1 MKITKQK
8 LAEIIK
14 EEIFD
19 MINENVD
26 QAKDMSGGDFT
37 QATRDLGKSQGAD
50 PKEKAIVTKLAQDL
64 MAAAQKS
71 NIRGGSIGTL
81 LQKVFAELEKIGG
94 PPAAGNQKDLQ
105 EIDIF
110 GTKQKR
116 LQGQSDRYVQ
126 ELNKVKSEAVDI
138 MKAVARDPNVAG
150 MDVQLQHRLLQFI
163 RDNERLFG
171 RSDDDYARTGEDTY
185 REPRE

>member
-14 EEIFD
+14 EEIVD
-19 MINENVD
+19 MINENVG

-50 PKEKAIVTKLAQDL
+50 PKEKAVVTKLAQDL
-64 MAAAQKS
+64 MAAAKKS
-71 NIRGGSIGTL
+71 NIRGGSIGML
-81 LQKVFAELEKIGG
+81 LQRVFAELEKMGATGG
-94 PPAAGNQKDLQ
+94 EQKDLQ
-105 EIDIF
+105 EIDLF
-110 GTKQKR
+110 GTKEKR
-116 LQGQSDRYVQ
+116 LQGQADYYIQ

-150 MDVQLQHRLLQFI
+150 METQLQHRLLQFI

-171 RSDDDYARTGEDTY
+171 RSDDEYASTGEDSY
-185 REPRE
+185 RAPVK